1 MKKIKALLNINE
13 ITFSVVILLLVTIS
27 IPTELILRLTSPA
40 IISTKGVPCVYDAF
54 IVISLYSVWLYI
66 LAFILFYILYIEKY
80 QLNPVLILRKRTI
93 KKVWKDVLS
102 DLLVMDL
109 LFSLYITIV
118 TVAAG
123 FLMTGIMC
131 NWEKRES
138 RAYRFSGNVIENP
151 PNIALIIITFFVIV
165 FTLIFVAG
173 SIMLYL
179 WWITNWQWAGFVAA
193 IVIISTENALK
204 TGFLWIVYRLSDK
217 VYINGIDIG
226 WQIIYPTVLCI
237 GVYILTMLTICRK
250 DFLK

>member
-13 ITFSVVILLLVTIS
+13 ITFSIVILLLITIA
-27 IPTELILRLTSPA
+27 IPTELILRLTSPS
-40 IISTKGVPCVYDAF
+40 IVSTKGVPCVYDAF
-54 IVISLYSVWLYI
+54 IIVSLYSVWLYI

-102 DLLVMDL
+102 DLLIMDL

-118 TVAAG
+118 TLTAG

-138 RAYRFSGNVIENP
+138 RAYRVAGYMIENP
-151 PNIALIIITFFVIV
+151 PNAGLIIIIFFIIV

-173 SIMLYL
+173 SMMLYV

-193 IVIISTENALK
+193 IVIISTESALK
-204 TGFLWIVYRLSDK
+204 NGFLWVVYRLSDK
-217 VYINGIDIG
+217 VYINGINIG
-226 WQIIYPTVLCI
+226 WQIVYPIVLCVSI
-237 GVYILTMLTICRK
+237 YFLTILAIQRK